1 MKLKAVKQALRRWN
15 KEVVGNVFDRI
26 REDEEKVMTVECS
39 LGERPTEEGQHQ
51 FIQAQGE
58 LKASLL
64 QEANYWRQKAC
75 IRWLKEGDANSKLFH
90 AQVKQM
96 RARTYMHRMKDRNGV
111 WIDESAK
118 IEEMT
123 IEYFADILL
132 QSGQVQVDHSL
143 LGVIPWV
150 ISEQDNM
157 ELQQFPTEEEVKIVV
172 FQMNGDSSLGP
183 DGFKGSFFTSCWDIV
198 KGDVYRAVC
207 DFFAGAELP

>member
-51 FIQAQGE
+51 FIQ
-58 LKASLL
+58 
-64 QEANYWRQKAC
+64 
-75 IRWLKEGDANSKLFH
+75 
-90 AQVKQM
+90 VKQR

-143 LGVIPWV
+143 LGVIPSV

-172 FQMNGDSSLGP
+172 FQMNGDSNLGP

-207 DFFAGAELP
+207 DFFTGAELS